1 MAEASAAAAAGGV
14 VEVTV
19 GDGPGGPSGAEVR
32 AAFSRGVEGA
42 EDEDVPRMEDMENLP
57 GPGGVKR

>member
-1 MAEASAAAAAGGV
+1 MAEASAAAAGAV